1 MANITCALFDMDGVI
16 IDTEPQYSIFW
27 KQTGEKYKVGIANFE
42 SVIKGT
48 TMHNILKKYFAH
60 VSARKIDELLED
72 HDRFEEQMSFPE
84 IPGSVKFVESL
95 KAKGIKVGLVTSS
108 SETKLIGVNKEKH
121 FDKLFD
127 TIVSAARVKNG
138 KPNPECYLL
147 AAKELGIEPQNCIV
161 FEDSFAGLEAGNA
174 AGMTTVGVATTHPA
188 NSLAGK
194 CNKVINGFASL
205 EWNALT
211 SE

>member
-1 MANITCALFDMDGVI
+1 MKNITCALFDMDGVI

-42 SVIKGT
+42 SIIKGT
-48 TMHNILKKYFAH
+48 TMPNILKKYFAH
-60 VSARKIDELLED
+60 VSTVKINELLQD

-147 AAKELGIEPQNCIV
+147 AAKELGIDPENCIV
-161 FEDSFAGLEAGNA
+161 FEDSFAGLEAGNS
-174 AGMTTVGVATTHPA
+174 AGMTTVGVATTHPE
-188 NSLAGK
+188 NNLAGK
-194 CNKVINGFASL
+194 CSKVISSFTTL
-205 EWNALT
+205 DWNTLT
-211 SE
+211 DE

>member
-1 MANITCALFDMDGVI
+1 MKNITCALFDMDGVM

-27 KQTGEKYKVGIANFE
+27 KQTGDKYKVGIANFE

-48 TMHNILKKYFAH
+48 TMPNILKKYFAH
-60 VSARKIDELLED
+60 VPSRKIKELLDE

-84 IPGSVKFVESL
+84 IQGSVKFVEQL
-95 KAKGIKVGLVTSS
+95 KEQGIKVGLVTSS
-108 SETKLIGVNKEKH
+108 SETKLEGVNREKH

-147 AAKELGIEPQNCIV
+147 AAKELGVDPANCIV

-188 NSLAGK
+188 NNLSGK
-194 CNKVINGFASL
+194 CNKVINNFSSL
-205 EWNALT
+205 RWDDLIGQ
-211 SE
+211 

>member
-1 MANITCALFDMDGVI
+1 MKNITCALFDMDGVI

-27 KQTGEKYKVGIANFE
+27 KQAGEKYKVGIANFE

-48 TMHNILKKYFAH
+48 TMPNILKKYFAH
-60 VSARKIDELLED
+60 VSARKINELLDD

-84 IPGSVKFVESL
+84 IQDSIKFVQSL
-95 KAKGIKVGLVTSS
+95 KAQGIKVGLVTSS

-121 FDKLFD
+121 FDQLFD

-147 AAKELGIEPQNCIV
+147 AATELGIDPANCIV

-174 AGMTTVGVATTHPA
+174 AGMTTIGIATTHPA
-188 NSLAGK
+188 NSLSGK
-194 CNKVINGFASL
+194 CDKVINTFVSL
-205 EWNALT
+205 DWNSLT
-211 SE
+211 S

>member
-1 MANITCALFDMDGVI
+1 M
-16 IDTEPQYSIFW
+16 P
-27 KQTGEKYKVGIANFE
+27 
-42 SVIKGT
+42 
-48 TMHNILKKYFAH
+48 NILKKYFAH

>member
-1 MANITCALFDMDGVI
+1 MKNITCALFDMDGVM
-16 IDTEPQYSIFW
+16 IDTEPQYSVFW
-27 KQTGEKYKVGIANFE
+27 KQAGEKYKVGLANFE

-48 TMHNILKKYFAH
+48 TMPNILKKYFGH
-60 VSARKIDELLED
+60 VSKSKIDELLND
-72 HDRFEEQMSFPE
+72 HDKFEANMSFPE
-84 IPGSVKFVESL
+84 IQGAIRFVESL

-108 SETKLIGVNKEKH
+108 SETKLDGVNRVKH
-121 FDKLFD
+121 FDQLFD
-127 TIVSAARVKNG
+127 TVVSASRVKNG

-147 AAKELGIEPQNCIV
+147 AAKEIGVDPANCIV

-194 CNKVINGFASL
+194 CNKVINNFTSL
-205 EWNALT
+205 EWDDVLQ
-211 SE
+211 